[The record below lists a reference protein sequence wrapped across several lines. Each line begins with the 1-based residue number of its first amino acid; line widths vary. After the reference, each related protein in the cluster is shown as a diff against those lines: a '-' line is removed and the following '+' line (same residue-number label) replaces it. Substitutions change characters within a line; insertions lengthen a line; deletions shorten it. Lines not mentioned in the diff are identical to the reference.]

1 MGWPVRLVFQKTSLG
16 KLKNFA
22 ILKPTKEMSW
32 RSVALVDGTFH
43 RFSQVMMI
51 PVSEVEQDAEGEINV
66 EHLMEVIRR
75 YAAAANERV

>member
-1 MGWPVRLVFQKTSLG
+1 MEISGITL
-16 KLKNFA
+16 
-22 ILKPTKEMSW
+22 E
-32 RSVALVDGTFH
+32 DGTFH